1 MKSKKHHKEII
12 VLLGKPGSGKGTQ
25 AEPLANALGIPF
37 VSTGKL
43 MRQEIKKRTKLGRS
57 IAADVAA
64 GRLVPNHITAFLLR
78 RRLAKPDTKNGLII
92 DGSPRDLEQALLLEK
107 IAHVTHAVLI
117 SINDKE
123 VVHRISGRRVCSKC
137 GYNYHVASNM
147 PKVAGICD
155 RCGGVIVHRDD
166 DKPAIIKERLKS
178 YREDTIPVLHYYRRL
193 RALRRI
199 DGLGTIKEVG
209 ERVLNA
215 VKKSDKGLKIYATW
229 NS

>member
-1 MKSKKHHKEII
+1 MNKKHRKEMI

-25 AEPLANALGIPF
+25 AEPLSKKLGIPF

-43 MRQEIKKRTKLGRS
+43 MREEIKKGTKLGKS

-64 GRLVPNHITAFLLR
+64 GRLVPNGITAFLLR
-78 RRLAKPDTKNGLII
+78 RRLNKPDTKNGIII

-107 IAHVTHAVLI
+107 IAHVTHALLI
-117 SINDKE
+117 SITDKE
-123 VVHRISGRRVCSKC
+123 VVRRIAGRRVCSQC
-137 GYNYHVASNM
+137 GYNYHVQDNK
-147 PKVAGICD
+147 PKVPGICD
-155 RCGGVIVHRDD
+155 RCGGKIVRRND
-166 DKPAIIKERLKS
+166 DKPSIIKGRLAS

-199 DGLGTIKEVG
+199 DGQGGIEDVG
-209 ERVLNA
+209 RRMFEAVER
-215 VKKSDKGLKIYATW
+215 SDKGLKIYATW